1 LVHIMRKPL
10 ALLFALFVAML
21 FPTGPAQAQFDWRKV
36 VPPRINVPS
45 VPDVVGPRGV
55 GPHRN
60 LIPSSSL
67 RRALGAL
74 AVGAIGVAILSS
86 LSESQRRDLSRRVDR
101 IVRADR
107 DRQVVE
113 HYEVG
118 KKRVVV
124 VVSPVAPKCTFK
136 DEPSLKPTSASGVSP
151 DEKPKTPAKKSSKD
165 AGKEDDGVVAFH
177 QLPKETPCRTVET
190 KIAELGDTKSDAPSA
205 SGNNVALVCELSEG
219 DWRPTQFSQ
228 KPQPA
233 AADTP
238 PSDPACQDG

>member
-1 LVHIMRKPL
+1 MRKPP
-10 ALLFALFVAML
+10 ALLFALFVAL
-21 FPTGPAQAQFDWRKV
+21 LSPTGPAQAQIDWRKI
-36 VPPRINVPS
+36 VPPRINVPGI
-45 VPDVVGPRGV
+45 PDVVGPRGV
-55 GPHRN
+55 GPNRN

-151 DEKPKTPAKKSSKD
+151 DEKPKSPAKKSSNKD
-165 AGKEDDGVVAFH
+165 GKEDDGVVAFH
-177 QLPKETPCRTVET
+177 QVPQPTPCRTVET

-205 SGNNVALVCELSEG
+205 AETNVALVCELSPG
-219 DWRPTQFSQ
+219 DWRPTQFS
-228 KPQPA
+228 
-233 AADTP
+233 P
-238 PSDPACQDG
+238 PPPGAEPGPPKSDCPES